1 MSNIVRMSKEEKEKE
16 KDLCKKGQ
24 SSEECELAIL
34 RHQVDAA
41 QEKLE
46 KRMVAA
52 PEIKEMI
59 KIVEEFIKRKGLVA
73 YGGIAINALLPE
85 DEKIY
90 DDDLDLPDYDFF
102 SPNALEDAKELADI
116 YYKRGY
122 TEVEAKS
129 GQHAGTFKVFVN
141 FLGMADVT
149 GIPKELYDAIKSK
162 AVMVDGIYY
171 TDANFL
177 KMSMFLELSRPAGD
191 TSRWEKVLKR
201 LQLINKNYPMD
212 DDKCDYMNF
221 QRKMGDEEKGDEIYE
236 IVKNAFINAGVV
248 FFGGYAIAQYSQYM
262 PAELRKQVEKNAD
275 FDVLANNPE
284 TTAKVVKE
292 RLNEAGFKNV
302 SIIRHDPVG
311 EIIPVHYELKV
322 GKEVVAFLYK
332 TTACHSYNVLMQEKK
347 KVKVATIDTMLNF
360 YLAFLYANRPYYT
373 AFTDRIMCMAKFLF
387 DVQQKNRLEQKGL
400 LKRFSITCYG
410 HQESRED
417 MRAEKAEK
425 FKELQSKRGSKEFE
439 EYFLNYRP
447 TGAQKNGFSPTKPKP
462 SKHKKTKSKKRVKKS
477 GNFFNFF
484 NVPFTANSRPK
495 RSKRKTRKTRNFF

>member
-1 MSNIVRMSKEEKEKE
+1 MPTKGEEKEE
-16 KDLCKKGQ
+16 QICSKGQ
-24 SSEECELAIL
+24 KGDECELAIL

-41 QEKLE
+41 EEKME
-46 KRMVAA
+46 RRKVSN

-59 KIVEEFIKRKGLVA
+59 KVVEEFIKRKGLVA

-116 YYKRGY
+116 YYKHGF

-129 GQHAGTFKVFVN
+129 GQHAGTYKVFVD
-141 FLGMADVT
+141 FMGMADVT

-177 KMSMFLELSRPAGD
+177 RMSMFLELSRPAGD
-191 TSRWEKVLKR
+191 TTRWEKVLKR
-201 LQLINKNYPMD
+201 LQLINKHYPMTNE
-212 DDKCDYMNF
+212 KCDYMDF
-221 QRKMGDEEKGDEIYE
+221 QRKMSNEEKGDEIYE

-262 PAELRKQVEKNAD
+262 PEKLRKQVEKNAD

-284 TTAKVVKE
+284 STAKVVKE
-292 RLNEAGFKNV
+292 RLEDAGFKNV
-302 SIIRHDPVG
+302 KIVKHEPVG
-311 EIIPVHYELKV
+311 EVVPVHF
-322 GKEVVAFLYK
+322 EVVVDGETVAFLYK
-332 TTACHSYNVLMQEKK
+332 TTGCHSYNVLMQDKK
-347 KVKVATIDTMLNF
+347 KIKIATIDTMLNF
-360 YLAFLYANRPYYT
+360 YLAFLYTNRPYYLQ
-373 AFTDRIMCMAKFLF
+373 FTDRILCMAKFLF
-387 DVQQKNRLEQKGL
+387 DVQQENRLEQKGL

-425 FKELQSKRGSKEFE
+425 FKELQGKRGTPEFE

-447 TGAQKNGFSPTKPKP
+447 SPAANKGKPFI
-462 SKHKKTKSKKRVKKS
+462 KKTYKKKSKKRSKSGFGFGFLFGPNKSKKS
-477 GNFFNFF
+477 
-484 NVPFTANSRPK
+484 K
-495 RSKRKTRKTRNFF
+495 RRKGY

>member
-1 MSNIVRMSKEEKEKE
+1 MPKEGTEEQICS
-16 KDLCKKGQ
+16 KDL
-24 SSEECELAIL
+24 SNEECELAIL
-34 RHQVDAA
+34 RRQVDAA
-41 QEKLE
+41 EEKME
-46 KRMVAA
+46 RRKVSN
-52 PEIKEMI
+52 PQIKEMI
-59 KIVEEFIKRKGLVA
+59 KIVEDFIKQKGLVA

-102 SPNALEDAKELADI
+102 SPNALEDAKELSDI
-116 YYKRGY
+116 YYKRGF

-129 GQHAGTFKVFVN
+129 GQHPGTYKVFVD
-141 FLGMADVT
+141 FMGMADVT

-177 KMSMFLELSRPAGD
+177 RMSMYLELSRPAGD
-191 TSRWEKVLKR
+191 TTRWEKVLKR

-212 DDKCDYMNF
+212 NDKCDYINF
-221 QRKMGDEEKGDEIYE
+221 QRKMSNEERGDEIYE

-262 PAELRKQVEKNAD
+262 PEKLRKQVEKNAD

-284 TTAKVVKE
+284 STAKVVKE
-292 RLNEAGFKNV
+292 RLEEAGFKNV
-302 SIIRHDPVG
+302 EINKKDPVG
-311 EIIPVHYELKV
+311 EVVPVHYEIV
-322 GKEVVAFLYK
+322 VDGETVAFLYK
-332 TTACHSYNVLMQEKK
+332 TTGCHSYNVLMQDKK
-347 KVKVATIDTMLNF
+347 KIKIATIDTMLNF
-360 YLAFLYANRPYYT
+360 YLAFLYTNRPYYQK
-373 AFTDRIMCMAKFLF
+373 FTDRILCMAKFLF

-425 FKELQSKRGSKEFE
+425 FKELQGKRGSPEFE

-447 TGAQKNGFSPTKPKP
+447 SPGKKQLQKSFKKKKGKKKKSNGF
-462 SKHKKTKSKKRVKKS
+462 
-477 GNFFNFF
+477 GFGFFFDN
-484 NVPFTANSRPK
+484 
-495 RSKRKTRKTRNFF
+495 KRKTKRRGKK

>member
-1 MSNIVRMSKEEKEKE
+1 MSIIVRMSKGEKGKE
-16 KDLCKKGQ
+16 LCKKGQ
-24 SSEECELAIL
+24 SNEECELAIL
-34 RHQVDAA
+34 RHQVDEA

-90 DDDLDLPDYDFF
+90 DYDLDLPDYDFF

-116 YYKRGY
+116 YYNRGY

-129 GQHAGTFKVFVN
+129 GQHAGTYKVFVN
-141 FLGMADVT
+141 FMGMADVT

-212 DDKCDYMNF
+212 SEKCDYMNF
-221 QRKMGDEEKGDEIYE
+221 QRKMGNEEKGNEIYE

-284 TTAKVVKE
+284 STAKVVKE
-292 RLNEAGFKNV
+292 RLHAAGFNNV
-302 SIIRHDPVG
+302 SIVRHNPVG
-311 EIIPVHYELKV
+311 DIIPVHFELKV

-332 TTACHSYNVLMQEKK
+332 TTACHSYNVLMQDKK
-347 KVKVATIDTMLNF
+347 KIKIATIDTMLNF

-425 FKELQSKRGSKEFE
+425 FKELQTKRGSKEFE
-439 EYFLNYRP
+439 ELFLNYRP
-447 TGAQKNGFSPTKPKP
+447 TGAQKKPFSPRSKLKPV
-462 SKHKKTKSKKRVKKS
+462 KKTKSKNRGKKS

-484 NVPFTANSRPK
+484 NVPFTTNPR
-495 RSKRKTRKTRNFF
+495 RNHSKRKTRKFFS